1 LAEPTGE
8 VILRRVRILKLKTCL
23 LVVCG
28 FMIAF
33 AQSSQ
38 TDNAAKETIGR
49 ARAAYMKK
57 DFALARKELELV
69 SVRVQSIP

>member
-1 LAEPTGE
+1 M
-8 VILRRVRILKLKTCL
+8 LRRVTILKLKTCL

>member
-1 LAEPTGE
+1 M
-8 VILRRVRILKLKTCL
+8 LRRVPILKLKTCL

-33 AQSSQ
+33 GQSSQ

-49 ARAAYMKK
+49 ARTAYLKK
-57 DFALARKELELV
+57 DFALALRCNSPL
-69 SVRVQSIP
+69 R